1 MIRITNHGTERFVD
15 TLAIEAPLSMELTH
29 KGETYPLG
37 ITMRTPGE
45 DLDLTVG
52 FLYSEGIIEQY
63 NDIDN
68 LSMSEGVISVK
79 LRDNL
84 DFDVNSHRRQTITS
98 SACGICGKVSLTN
111 LHQIHTKRLNES
123 FKVKSEKI
131 SKNLQLFNTKQ
142 PLFQLTGGT
151 HAAIAFDNNGCVIA
165 SREDVGRHNALDK
178 LIGHMLREGPLNNE
192 ESILQVS
199 GRSSFELVQKTIRAG
214 FPIMASVG
222 AASSLAVDLAR
233 EYNLTLICFLKSKSM
248 VVHSAP
254 NRIT

>member
-1 MIRITNHGTERFVD
+1 VIRISNHESERFVD

-29 KGETYPLG
+29 KGVTYPLG

-68 LSMSEGVISVK
+68 LSEAEDVISVE
-79 LRDNL
+79 LRDNF
-84 DFDVNSHRRQTITS
+84 DFDINSHRRQTITS
-98 SACGICGKVSLTN
+98 SACGVCGKVSLTN
-111 LHQIHTKRLNES
+111 LHQIHTKRLNDS
-123 FKVKSEKI
+123 IKVKSDKI
-131 SKNLQLFNTKQ
+131 SENLQLFNSMQ
-142 PLFQLTGGT
+142 PLFELTGGT
-151 HAAIAFDNNGCVIA
+151 HAAVAFDNNGNVIA

-178 LIGHMLREGPLNNE
+178 LIGHMLRNGPLNTE
-192 ESILQVS
+192 DSILQVS

-233 EYNLTLICFLKSKSM
+233 EYNLTLVCFLKPESM